1 MRILLAEDDLRLAAL
16 VLRGLESEGHVVDV
30 AGDGE
35 RALARAAA
43 VEPDVAILDVALP
56 VVDGFEVCRR
66 LRGDGR
72 WLPVLLLAGRNDAA
86 GRLRALDVG
95 ADDWLARPF
104 AYADLA
110 VRVRALAHGSGQ
122 RRPAMLEVGD
132 LRLDP
137 STLSAFRGKTRIR
150 LSPKECALL
159 EAMMQ
164 RPGEVVSR
172 ARLLEHAW
180 EVGYDNRS
188 NVVDVYIR
196 YLRQKVDRP
205 FARASIETVRGAGY
219 RFSAT

>member
-1 MRILLAEDDLRLAAL
+1 M
-16 VLRGLESEGHVVDV
+16 
-30 AGDGE
+30 
-35 RALARAAA
+35 
-43 VEPDVAILDVALP
+43 
-56 VVDGFEVCRR
+56 
-66 LRGDGR
+66 
-72 WLPVLLLAGRNDAA
+72 LLLAGPNDAA

-104 AYADLA
+104 AYAQLA
-110 VRVRALAHGSGQ
+110 SRVRALAHGSGHLES
-122 RRPAMLEVGD
+122 AMLEVGD

-137 STLSAFRGKTRIR
+137 ATRSAFRGKERIH

-159 EAMMQ
+159 EALMQ

-205 FARASIETVRGAGY
+205 FAVSSIETVRGAGY
-219 RFSAT
+219 RFRAP